1 MLEGVKRDNPKTKK
15 SMSSVTELCV
25 WQAGDKSED
34 D

>member
-1 MLEGVKRDNPKTKK
+1 MLEGVKRDDLKTKK
-15 SMSSVTELCV
+15 SMWSVTDLCV